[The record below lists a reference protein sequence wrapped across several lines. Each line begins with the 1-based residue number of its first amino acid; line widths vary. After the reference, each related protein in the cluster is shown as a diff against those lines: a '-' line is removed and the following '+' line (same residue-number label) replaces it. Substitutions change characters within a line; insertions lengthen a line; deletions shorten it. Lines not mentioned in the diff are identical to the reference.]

1 MTRSKGHMEYDLVVR
16 GGTLVD
22 GTGSPGV
29 RGDVGVRGGRIVA
42 LGEAPGDART
52 TLEADG
58 RVVAPGFLDLHT
70 HYDAQ
75 VLWDPLLSISPW
87 HGVTTVVMGNCGFGV
102 APTHAR
108 HRDLVLR
115 TLEKV
120 EGMSLQSLRAGC
132 GDDWGFETFPE
143 YLDAVERRGTAINV
157 GAYVGHTP
165 VRLYVMGEEAVERE
179 ARPDELARMRAL
191 VVEAM
196 AAGALGFA
204 TSKAPTHLGYGGK
217 PVPSRHATLEEICTL
232 AGAMRDGGRGIMQC
246 AIGAELLFR
255 EFREIVAASGR
266 PITWTALLGGLLGK
280 GSHRGFLSENAAL
293 VRDGLPVV
301 PQVACRPLNLDCDLA
316 EPFAFESLPVFG
328 RLAAADR
335 ANRCRAYADPGFRDE
350 VRQTF
355 ERAKGMPFV
364 PDWTR
369 TWISVAPGSP
379 ELEER
384 TMAEVSRA
392 RGVDPVDLMLDLSL
406 ATDLRARFRIAVM
419 NHDEEDVEELL
430 LHPDTVI
437 GLSDAGA
444 HANQLCDACF
454 STHLLGHWVRQKGAM
469 PIERAVWM
477 LTGRTAEVMG
487 ITDRGRLGLGLAGD
501 LVVVDPATV
510 SAGPLR
516 RVHDLP
522 GGSDR
527 LVSEASGIEAVV
539 VNGVVVRR
547 EGRDAVDVDGPLPG
561 AVLRGGRASGARGG

>member
-1 MTRSKGHMEYDLVVR
+1 MEYDLVVR

-22 GTGSPGV
+22 GSGAPGV
-29 RGDVGVRGGRIVA
+29 RGDVAVRGGRIVA
-42 LGEAPGDART
+42 LGDAPGDART
-52 TLEADG
+52 TIDADG

-75 VLWDPLLSISPW
+75 VLWDPLLTISPW

-102 APTHAR
+102 APTRAR

-143 YLDAVERRGTAINV
+143 YLDAVARRGTAINV

-179 ARPDELARMRAL
+179 ARPDELARMRAI
-191 VVEAM
+191 VAEAM

-217 PVPSRHATLEEICTL
+217 PVPSRCASLDEIKTL
-232 AGAMRDGGRGIMQC
+232 AGAMRDGGRGVMQC
-246 AIGAELLFR
+246 AVGSELLFR
-255 EFREIVAASGR
+255 EFREIVAVSGR
-266 PITWTALLGGLLGK
+266 PITWTALLAGLMGK
-280 GSHRGFLSENAAL
+280 GSHRGFLAETEAL
-293 VRDGLPVV
+293 VRDGFPVV
-301 PQVACRPLNLDCDLA
+301 PQVACRPLNFDCDLA
-316 EPFAFESLPVFG
+316 EPFAFESLPMFG
-328 RLAAADR
+328 RLAAGDR
-335 ANRCRAYADPGFRDE
+335 EQRCRAYADPGFRDE
-350 VRQTF
+350 VRALF
-355 ERAKGMPFV
+355 AEHPGMPFI

-369 TWISVAPGSP
+369 MWISVAPGSP

-384 TMAEVSRA
+384 TMAEVARE
-392 RGVDPVDLMLDLSL
+392 RGVDPVDLMFDLSL
-406 ATDLRARFRIAVM
+406 ATDLRARFRLAVM
-419 NHDEEDVEELL
+419 NHDEDDVAELL

-444 HANQLCDACF
+444 HANQLCDAGF
-454 STHLLGHWVRQKGAM
+454 ATHLLGHWVRDKGAM
-469 PIERAVWM
+469 SVEHAVWM

-487 ITDRGRLGLGLAGD
+487 IDDRGRLGIGLAGD
-501 LVVVDPATV
+501 LVVFDPATV

-516 RVHDLP
+516 RARDLP
-522 GGSDR
+522 GGADR
-527 LVSEASGIEAVV
+527 LISEARGVDAVV

-547 EGRDAVDVDGPLPG
+547 EGRDAVEPDGPLPG
-561 AVLRGGRASGARGG
+561 AVLRGGRAR